1 MSVGLFVVH
10 HNPSRTDDMSFLF
23 VKDGFD
29 WLAFL
34 FPPVWA
40 LFHRLWLVLVAMVVF
55 ALLLFFAAEWFLLP
69 VLLIYLPAC
78 GWLAFAAGSVRGF
91 FLSRRGWREAGLVLA
106 PDLQGAEQR
115 FFGGAGGPA
124 PSVFFLP
131 A

>member
-1 MSVGLFVVH
+1 MGLFVVH

-69 VLLIYLPAC
+69 VLL
-78 GWLAFAAGSVRGF
+78 F